1 MVRSS
6 SINGNYGMSIY
17 ENEKLAIFVQCLVTS
32 LEKVQDNTH
41 SCCGIWITNTFIVR
55 YLWNGSTRDVV

>member
-1 MVRSS
+1 
-6 SINGNYGMSIY
+6 MSIY

-41 SCCGIWITNTFIVR
+41 SCCGIRITNTFLAW
-55 YLWNGSTRDVV
+55 YLWNGSTRDVVNL